1 MTDPIADMLT
11 RIRNAI
17 IAGHKSIVLPSSMIK
32 VELARILKEQG
43 YIADCRVEEEGGRK
57 QINITIAYTP
67 GRDSVIKEIQRISKP
82 SRRVYVQKDEI
93 PRVKGGL
100 GICILSTSKGIM
112 TGTEARRQGI
122 GGELIC
128 SIL

>member
-11 RIRNAI
+11 RIRNAL
-17 IAGHKSIVLPSSMIK
+17 IAGHKTATIPSSVIK

-43 YIADCRVEEEGGRK
+43 YIGDYKAEGEGVGK
-57 QINITIAYTP
+57 VITITLAYAEGKT
-67 GRDSVIKEIQRISKP
+67 SVIKEIQRISKP
-82 SRRVYVQKDEI
+82 SRRVYVGKSEI
-93 PRVKGGL
+93 PRIKGGL
-100 GICILSTSKGIM
+100 GTCILSTSKGIL
-112 TGTEARRQGI
+112 TGSEARKQGV

>member
-1 MTDPIADMLT
+1 MTDPIADMLA
-11 RIRNAI
+11 RVRNAL
-17 IAGHKSIVLPSSMIK
+17 IAGHKTVLIPSSKFK

-43 YIADCRVEEEGGRK
+43 YVSEWKMTEDAGWPAISIK
-57 QINITIAYTP
+57 LAYTA
-67 GRDSVIKEIQRISKP
+67 DKESVIKEIKRISKP
-82 SRRVYVQKDEI
+82 SRRIYVNKTEI

-100 GICILSTSKGIM
+100 GICVLSTSKGIM
-112 TGTEARRQGI
+112 TGSEARSQGL

>member
-1 MTDPIADMLT
+1 MTDPIADMLS

-17 IAGHKSIVLPSSMIK
+17 IAGHKTVSIPSSQFKAEIG
-32 VELARILKEQG
+32 RILKEQG
-43 YIADCRVEEEGGRK
+43 YISDVKTSEESGRK
-57 QINITIAYTP
+57 IINIDLAYTSNKK
-67 GRDSVIKEIQRISKP
+67 SVIKEIKRISKP
-82 SRRVYVQKDEI
+82 SRRIYVNKLEI
-93 PRVKGGL
+93 PRIKGGL

-112 TGTEARRQGI
+112 TGSEARSQGV

>member
-11 RIRNAI
+11 RIRNAL
-17 IAGHKSIVLPSSMIK
+17 IAGHKTATIPSSTIK

-43 YIADCRVEEEGGRK
+43 YISDYKLEGEGVRK
-57 QINITIAYTP
+57 VITITLAYSSGKT
-67 GRDSVIKEIQRISKP
+67 SVIKEIQRISKP
-82 SRRVYVQKDEI
+82 SRRVYVAKGEI
-93 PRVKGGL
+93 PRIMGGL
-100 GICILSTSKGIM
+100 GTCILSTSRGIL
-112 TGTEARRQGI
+112 TGNEARKQGV